1 MAVLLLLLFYLDLMG
16 DRPSKLT
23 FIVLIIL
30 VTVQQ
35 NKASVVFQLL
45 MDPGHAIS

>member
-1 MAVLLLLLFYLDLMG
+1 MAVLLLLFYLDLMG

-23 FIVLIIL
+23 FIVLKIL

-35 NKASVVFQLL
+35 NIRVVFQLL
-45 MDPGHAIS
+45 LDPGHGIN